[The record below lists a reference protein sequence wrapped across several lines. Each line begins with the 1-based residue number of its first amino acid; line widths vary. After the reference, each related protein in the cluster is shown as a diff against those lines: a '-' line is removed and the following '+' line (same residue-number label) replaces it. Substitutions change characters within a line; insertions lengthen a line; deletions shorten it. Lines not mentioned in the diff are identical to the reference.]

1 MSQIYET
8 MYILRPD
15 LSEDQVQQEISRYR
29 DFLSENSA
37 ENITAKVWGKRRLA
51 YPIKRYSDGVYVL
64 MNYEADGKQIAP
76 LERNMRLSEEV
87 IRYLT
92 LKLDGDQ
99 PIAIDPPP
107 EPTVAPPAPK
117 IMTEPPKIVRLSSE
131 VIEDIP
137 PAIEDEDISAEE

>member
-76 LERNMRLSEEV
+76 LERNMRLS
-87 IRYLT
+87 
-92 LKLDGDQ
+92 
-99 PIAIDPPP
+99 
-107 EPTVAPPAPK
+107 
-117 IMTEPPKIVRLSSE
+117 
-131 VIEDIP
+131 
-137 PAIEDEDISAEE
+137 